1 MTKAMIQLPVPYWLL
16 NYNMDNSMPI
26 GGQWCS
32 VRKII
37 FLVPLNNSKAIPKFT
52 LNLLFDFGLQ
62 PTYPLD
68 DANL

>member
-1 MTKAMIQLPVPYWLL
+1 MTSVMIQLTVPYWLL

-32 VRKII
+32 VRKMI

-52 LNLLFDFGLQ
+52 LTFDFGLE
-62 PTYPLD
+62 PTYVSP
-68 DANL
+68 